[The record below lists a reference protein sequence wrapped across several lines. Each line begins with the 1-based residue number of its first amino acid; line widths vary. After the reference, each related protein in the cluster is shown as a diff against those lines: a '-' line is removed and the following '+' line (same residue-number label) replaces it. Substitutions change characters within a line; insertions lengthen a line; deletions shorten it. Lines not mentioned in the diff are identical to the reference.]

1 MPEAVASLDDWPDGR
16 FCAPGGAGNTLV
28 RPTPLKVLAGLLLR
42 DLIGMAFSAPPNSG
56 PTVRRPRILLVDD
69 DPIVLRALRR
79 LLLGAR
85 PGWEID
91 MAESGDAAFSLLA
104 SKTYDVVVTDLHM
117 PGLDGAAL
125 LGRLKTEQPN
135 VMRVIHSSHVESLT
149 PEQTQDLAH
158 AVLTKPGR
166 PDELVVVLEWALAHR
181 RKQLRDSVGY

>member
-1 MPEAVASLDDWPDGR
+1 
-16 FCAPGGAGNTLV
+16 
-28 RPTPLKVLAGLLLR
+28 
-42 DLIGMAFSAPPNSG
+42 MAFSAPPNSG
-56 PTVRRPRILLVDD
+56 PTVRLPRILLVDD

-91 MAESGDAAFSLLA
+91 MAESGQAALSA
-104 SKTYDVVVTDLHM
+104 RRIQDLRRRCHG
-117 PGLDGAAL
+117 PAHAGPRRVAL

-149 PEQTQDLAH
+149 PEAS
-158 AVLTKPGR
+158 ARPCACRPGEAGPAR
-166 PDELVVVLEWALAHR
+166 RAGGGVEWALTQR